1 MFSMDCLVRTLVDT
15 RGGEEEALRFAKA
28 FLDTLQAVDP
38 DNNHRAHLGAR
49 DNLGFAYSN
58 LGRHT
63 EALELTQSL
72 YDLCLA
78 KYGPTHVSTLRAA
91 TNLSVDLENCGFELK
106 RRTLLREAYDRSLGA
121 LGPDH
126 STTSSLRYNLA
137 TSLFRDGADA
147 PREDIVEA
155 AALMRLCVEQRSQ
168 ANGPDHP
175 STKSARH
182 LEELVLHA
190 LERSE
195 RPAKRA
201 RRTLRL
207 RDVDTRGD
215 PEHQEV
221 LRIER
226 LVSATTRAA
235 TRNEERRRHFGA
247 VAALKQIRLRMQE
260 HREEQQ
266 RSRYRCI
273 VS

>member
-1 MFSMDCLVRTLVDT
+1 MAYLAWFRVSENLFCL
-15 RGGEEEALRFAKA
+15 
-28 FLDTLQAVDP
+28 
-38 DNNHRAHLGAR
+38 
-49 DNLGFAYSN
+49 
-58 LGRHT
+58 
-63 EALELTQSL
+63 
-72 YDLCLA
+72 
-78 KYGPTHVSTLRAA
+78 
-91 TNLSVDLENCGFELK
+91 
-106 RRTLLREAYDRSLGA
+106 TLLRDAYDRSLGA

-147 PREDIVEA
+147 PHEDIVEA

-182 LEELVLHA
+182 LEERVLEA

-207 RDVDTRGD
+207 RDVDTRED

-221 LRIER
+221 LRIQR
-226 LVSATTRAA
+226 RVCATTRAEA
-235 TRNEERRRHFGA
+235 RNEERRRHFVVTA
-247 VAALKQIRLRMQE
+247 SLEQLRRRMQRARE
-260 HREEQQ
+260 EREEQQ
-266 RSRYRCI
+266 RSRFRCV

>member
-1 MFSMDCLVRTLVDT
+1 MAYLAWFRVSENLFCL
-15 RGGEEEALRFAKA
+15 
-28 FLDTLQAVDP
+28 
-38 DNNHRAHLGAR
+38 
-49 DNLGFAYSN
+49 
-58 LGRHT
+58 
-63 EALELTQSL
+63 
-72 YDLCLA
+72 
-78 KYGPTHVSTLRAA
+78 
-91 TNLSVDLENCGFELK
+91 
-106 RRTLLREAYDRSLGA
+106 TLLRDAYDRSLGA

-147 PREDIVEA
+147 PHEDIVEA

-215 PEHQEV
+215 QEHQEE

-226 LVSATTRAA
+226 RVSATTRAEE
-235 TRNEERRRHFGA
+235 RNEERRRHFFW
-247 VAALKQIRLRMQE
+247 AAHLKQLQRRMQE
-260 HREEQQ
+260 QHEEQQ
-266 RSRYRCI
+266 RSRFRCV

>member
-1 MFSMDCLVRTLVDT
+1 MLAYTVATCTSLSRACRKVNLKTCFVAWSPTPREQWRISARRCTDAHS
-15 RGGEEEALRFAKA
+15 RGCHIF
-28 FLDTLQAVDP
+28 
-38 DNNHRAHLGAR
+38 RA
-49 DNLGFAYSN
+49 
-58 LGRHT
+58 
-63 EALELTQSL
+63 
-72 YDLCLA
+72 
-78 KYGPTHVSTLRAA
+78 STLKPY
-91 TNLSVDLENCGFELK
+91 LEC
-106 RRTLLREAYDRSLGA
+106 TL
-121 LGPDH
+121 
-126 STTSSLRYNLA
+126 
-137 TSLFRDGADA
+137 
-147 PREDIVEA
+147 I
-155 AALMRLCVEQRSQ
+155 LCVEQRSQ

-215 PEHQEV
+215 PERQEE
-221 LRIER
+221 LRIDR
-226 LVSATTRAA
+226 LLSATTRAA

>member
-1 MFSMDCLVRTLVDT
+1 MCI
-15 RGGEEEALRFAKA
+15 
-28 FLDTLQAVDP
+28 
-38 DNNHRAHLGAR
+38 R
-49 DNLGFAYSN
+49 DS
-58 LGRHT
+58 T
-63 EALELTQSL
+63 EALEVTQSL

-106 RRTLLREAYDRSLGA
+106 RRTLLRDAYGKARRA
-121 LGPDH
+121 LGETHMATDH
-126 STTSSLRYNLA
+126 LRFNLA
-137 TSLFRDGADA
+137 ASLFRDSDRKGTDV

-155 AALMRLCVEQRSQ
+155 AALARPCVEYRSQ

-182 LEELVLHA
+182 LEERVLEA

-215 PEHQEV
+215 QEHQEE

-226 LVSATTRAA
+226 RVSATTRAEE
-235 TRNEERRRHFGA
+235 RNEERRRHFFW
-247 VAALKQIRLRMQE
+247 AAHLKQLQRRMQE
-260 HREEQQ
+260 QREEQQ
-266 RSRYRCI
+266 RSRFRCV